1 MQELLRANIKRW
13 PSSVSED
20 GLAISVW
27 MEDYSLQ
34 RNGYRRCFELKF
46 FDERS
51 AQYFFEEFTQALPV
65 GSLKGP
71 SYYEMRHGKEIE
83 SEEDK
88 CENEEEDNW
97 NESEKM
103 MKKGQT
109 AAETCPLESDG
120 VIMNQHSKRLMSF
133 SCSWRRRTSVSL
145 KICFTQ
151 FLRTGKPP
159 YDEK

>member
-27 MEDYSLQ
+27 MEDFSLQ

-97 NESEKM
+97 NESEKV

-120 VIMNQHSKRLMSF
+120 GDYEP
-133 SCSWRRRTSVSL
+133 
-145 KICFTQ
+145 TQ
-151 FLRTGKPP
+151 QEVDEFFLQLEEENIGESQNLFHPIP
-159 YDEK
+159 QNW